1 MDPLPQAAAE
11 LLRAEAAIRDLAS
24 RAASAG
30 AYSAVDRLVDIGRT
44 LARLAAAAAAPSS
57 TSSSPASSTT
67 TTTVDP
73 ASYPRFAFRAG
84 EIIKTGWS
92 KTDNATY
99 EHRSPW
105 TTALATAHAAER
117 LGSGGRELSSAAIL
131 REAVAHLTKDAAAAK
146 QPTPKVPDYQ
156 VYVAL
161 GLLRHLSALEE
172 IGRGRYRLK
181 TQPHTPAAGMID
193 TWRVE
198 NAAPELAAK

>member
-67 TTTVDP
+67 TTTADP

-198 NAAPELAAK
+198 NATQEPVAR